1 MLVSLKPPT
10 RKPTSPPTRSRV
22 SATQRMFTDNDDD
35 STHDIPKRP
44 RDLEFLNWDDDHPL
58 TITRSINFRQRSGK
72 ESKRRSG
79 KGSKG
84 RTHKGKSGRSASDW
98 NSDWCRPQ
106 RSRRLLNKQPSN
118 HVPSRPTP
126 NDKPG

>member
-1 MLVSLKPPT
+1 VLVSLKSPT

-22 SATQRMFTDNDDD
+22 AAIQRMFTNNDDD
-35 STHDIPKRP
+35 STQDIPKRP
-44 RDLEFLNWDDDHPL
+44 RQLGFLNWDDDHPL
-58 TITRSINFRQRSGK
+58 TITRSINYRQRSG
-72 ESKRRSG
+72 EGLKRRSG

-98 NSDWCRPQ
+98 NSDWCRPR

-118 HVPSRPTP
+118 PVPSRPTP
-126 NDKPG
+126 NAKLG